1 MLSKDALEVEMN
13 SGSDNP
19 LVFIDGKDPM
29 IVSGGN
35 FHGEYP
41 AK

>member
-1 MLSKDALEVEMN
+1 MEMN

-19 LVFIDGKDPM
+19 M
-29 IVSGGN
+29 IYLEEPYYGVGGN